1 MEEGPLPKPE
11 YEHPT
16 RDVMIVLAVFF
27 EFGLAPF
34 SLLVG
39 WLLGHPPLETFRW
52 DSNSVAWGILATI
65 PMTLMFAGM
74 LRWPVGPLARVK
86 DFCDNEVVPLLKG
99 SAWTDLALV
108 SLSAGVGEEML
119 FRGVFQASITGW
131 LQSSTGAWWGV
142 PCGVGL
148 AGILFGVCHPIS
160 WPYAVGAAILGL
172 YLGTVWIL
180 TDNLLTVMVTH
191 ALYDFAAVCYLLY
204 VRPWTGPDSISP

>member
-1 MEEGPLPKPE
+1 MEEDPPPKPE

-16 RDVMIVLAVFF
+16 RDVMIVLFLFF
-27 EFGLAPF
+27 DFGQALF
-34 SLLVG
+34 SLLLG

-52 DSNSVAWGILATI
+52 DAIAVVWGILATI
-65 PMTLMFAGM
+65 PATLMFAGM

-86 DFCDNEVVPLLKG
+86 DLCDNEVVPLWKG

-119 FRGVFQASITGW
+119 FRGVLQASITGW

-160 WPYAVGAAILGL
+160 LPYAVGAAILGL
-172 YLGTVWIL
+172 YLGTTWIL
-180 TDNLLTVMVTH
+180 TNNLLTVMITH
-191 ALYDFAAVCYLLY
+191 ALFFFAALCYLLY
-204 VRPWTGPDSISP
+204 VRPWAGRDSVSP